1 MKKYMGAICSI
12 IVGIATFVFLSIPCR
27 VYTLT
32 IGSSSSSDTSNAWSI
47 LSEDLSTDG
56 YSLFKIFTIIMIV
69 FAVICLL
76 VGILLWLQNAKAL
89 KVKANLGLA
98 NAVCL
103 ILYSICALIA
113 FIGMIVMCKKLSA
126 SGLGG
131 SSTYS
136 TGIGMWLNIG
146 FGLVASLL
154 AVLFSSSTK
163 KKRR

>member
-1 MKKYMGAICSI
+1 MKKYMVALCSI

-27 VYTLT
+27 VYTAK
-32 IGSSSSSDTSNAWSI
+32 IGSVSSTDTANAWSI
-47 LSEDLSTDG
+47 LSEDLATDG
-56 YSLFKIFTIIMIV
+56 YSLFKIFTIIMMV

-89 KVKANLGLA
+89 KIKANLGLV

-113 FIGMIVMCKKLSA
+113 FIGMIVLCKNLSV
-126 SGLGG
+126 SGMGS

-136 TGIGMWLNIG
+136 TGIGMWLALG
-146 FGLVASLL
+146 FGLVGALL
-154 AVLFSSSTK
+154 AVVFSSSTK
-163 KKRR
+163 KKRK